1 MKENNMQSFRL
12 DVKKNIVLAICS
24 LVLIGT
30 MGISLW
36 KQAPEEQVVQKEET
50 SMNFVRKNM
59 EETATATNLYMNYAE
74 VEQGDEGSVGG
85 SNKNS
90 EETDVSEEESDIAV
104 SKGPDDSKSALVSSD
119 KDKKGGSVG
128 KKPSKSLSVTYQEI
142 SESTAKSGPKKSGKS
157 TNRVVSDVSRTGV
170 QGNRVVENPEPSN
183 YIEKVFENHG
193 IAPVIGEVLKK
204 YQYPV
209 EIGYSYDKNYDGN
222 NDAGDFILN
231 KIYDTKEYEE
241 ESTEEESEKDSDAED
256 PEKQEEDR
264 DESEREEEDDKAD
277 ESENAEENKEGT
289 KDSQGDEENRDSEK
303 NSEDKQEDTLNN
315 EVSGDAVVEQ
325 ETNSEDVQDST
336 VSGDA
341 ILNEQKKLE
350 EYRKDIWKQ
359 IMPTAPVDVEIE
371 KKVMKTTPVDKSKK
385 EKDPVT
391 ENKTESTSEQKSADE
406 TMESKEQASGDAK
419 EKTEESSEGTSQE
432 DGSVE
437 VTETTEDEAMDA
449 TTEAMVS
456 GDATPIVETESVAG
470 YYIIKG
476 KMREGS
482 KVYVSDITILPA
494 GVDGFDKVRL
504 GQDGE
509 FKDSIVLTT
518 DVMNRTIELYFTD
531 GETVTEPAAFTYS
544 KDTVTP
550 ELQWMEEEYTL
561 LESAHRKIYC
571 TKENELPIKIVD
583 GEENEDATLESVQYL
598 YGTKLQSIAEGL
610 DSPKLSMNED
620 FYGRLLVSCR
630 DKAGNTSDIQSQFVL
645 VDHNTPA
652 IQIAQD
658 ERCSAPYSLWVN
670 VEETGHIVS
679 GIQTIQCVVDGKF
692 YEISESMVRE
702 TYTLDEGLE
711 VSSKLT
717 FPVELTEVGIHAVSI
732 RVRDYAGN
740 EAVVEQVIE
749 VTEPELV
756 SIYMPR
762 NFTIHID
769 PQQLAGKEQIYS
781 DNVELKNVSKFDVR
795 VNIDN
800 IVLNVN
806 DEMSADGVLKDCDIY
821 LIAPDT
827 GEKIKLSKGENENI
841 YSYCLPVEAVGDL
854 ANLRFVGTTTA
865 GSERMWK
872 GSDISLS
879 LQVSFIKWEEK

>member
-183 YIEKVFENHG
+183 YIEKIFANHG
-193 IAPVIGEVLKK
+193 IAPVIEEVIKK

-209 EIGYSYDKNYDGN
+209 EIGYSYNKNYDGN

-231 KIYDTKEYEE
+231 KVFDTEEFDE
-241 ESTEEESEKDSDAED
+241 ESTEDGTKAEDAEEIEEDSTEAEDTEEIEEDSTETENSEK
-256 PEKQEEDR
+256 
-264 DESEREEEDDKAD
+264 SEQDI
-277 ESENAEENKEGT
+277 
-289 KDSQGDEENRDSEK
+289 Q
-303 NSEDKQEDTLNN
+303 QEDVLDN
-315 EVSGDAVVEQ
+315 EISGDAVVE
-325 ETNSEDVQDST
+325 EET
-336 VSGDA
+336 VSGDSQKSEVSGDMV
-341 ILNEQKKLE
+341 LDEQEKLE

-359 IMPTAPVDVEIE
+359 IMPTKPIDVEIE
-371 KKVMKTTPVDKSKK
+371 KKVMKTTPVEKSEK
-385 EKDPVT
+385 EKDSVT
-391 ENKTESTSEQKSADE
+391 EKETEKTTEPKTEDIDE
-406 TMESKEQASGDAK
+406 TTELEEKASGDA
-419 EKTEESSEGTSQE
+419 EEMVEPTTEATSQE
-432 DGSVE
+432 DNSQ
-437 VTETTEDEAMDA
+437 TTTEMTDNVEDVIEQM
-449 TTEAMVS
+449 TEEVAS
-456 GDATPIVETESVAG
+456 GDATPIVETEAVAG
-470 YYIIKG
+470 YYIIRG

-482 KVYVSDITILPA
+482 NVYVSDIEILPV
-494 GVDGFDKVRL
+494 GVDGFDQVRI
-504 GQDGE
+504 GEDGE
-509 FKDSIVLTT
+509 FKDSIVLTE
-518 DVMNRTIELYFTD
+518 DVVNGEIELYFTD
-531 GETVTEPAAFTYS
+531 GETVTEATTFTYS
-544 KDTVTP
+544 KDTITP
-550 ELQWMEEEYTL
+550 ELQWMEEQYTL
-561 LESAHRKIYC
+561 LESATRKIYC
-571 TKENELPIKIVD
+571 TKEDKLPVKVFD
-583 GEENEDATLESVQYL
+583 GEGNDGETLERIQYL
-598 YGTKLQSIAEGL
+598 YGTRLCSVEERL
-610 DSPKLSMNED
+610 DSPELSMSED
-620 FYGRLLVSCR
+620 FYGRLLISCH
-630 DKAGNTSDIQSQFVL
+630 DKAGNVSDIQSQFVL
-645 VDHNTPA
+645 VDHNAPT
-652 IQIAQD
+652 IQLAQD

-872 GSDISLS
+872 GSDISLN
-879 LQVSFIKWEEK
+879 LQVSFVKWEEK

>member
-1 MKENNMQSFRL
+1 MKENNMQSFSL

-90 EETDVSEEESDIAV
+90 EETDVSEEDIAV
-104 SKGPDDSKSALVSSD
+104 SKGPDDSKSALVSSN

-128 KKPSKSLSVTYQEI
+128 KKPSKSSSVTYQEI

-170 QGNRVVENPEPSN
+170 QGNRVVENPQPSN

-193 IAPVIGEVLKK
+193 IAPVIGEVLRK

-241 ESTEEESEKDSDAED
+241 ESVEEESEKDSETEEDGEVTEEFQANEENSDAE
-256 PEKQEEDR
+256 EDF
-264 DESEREEEDDKAD
+264 EDA
-277 ESENAEENKEGT
+277 
-289 KDSQGDEENRDSEK
+289 
-303 NSEDKQEDTLNN
+303 LNN

-371 KKVMKTTPVDKSKK
+371 KKVMKTTPVDKSEK
-385 EKDPVT
+385 EEDSVT
-391 ENKTESTSEQKSADE
+391 EKKTEDISEQEDVDEKTESV
-406 TMESKEQASGDAK
+406 EQASGDAK
-419 EKTEESSEGTSQE
+419 ETTEESSEGTSQE

-531 GETVTEPAAFTYS
+531 GETVTEPATFTYS

-645 VDHNTPA
+645 VDHNMPA

-879 LQVSFIKWEEK
+879 LQVSFIKWEEE

>member
-1 MKENNMQSFRL
+1 MKEKNKYNFSLNM
-12 DVKKNIVLAICS
+12 KKNIVLAVCS
-24 LVLIGT
+24 LVLMAT

-36 KQAPEEQVVQKEET
+36 KQSPKEEITQDETVSVDFVGKNIEET
-50 SMNFVRKNM
+50 S
-59 EETATATNLYMNYAE
+59 TATNLYMNYAE
-74 VEQGDEGSVGG
+74 VEQENS
-85 SNKNS
+85 S
-90 EETDVSEEESDIAV
+90 EEIGESSEEESEISEKKEDVAV
-104 SKGPDDSKSALVSSD
+104 ADGPDESKSGMVVSSN
-119 KDKKGGSVG
+119 DKKDGLRE
-128 KKPSKSLSVTYQEI
+128 KKNSKSPFVTYQEV
-142 SESTAKSGPKKSGKS
+142 SEPAVKSGPKKSGKS
-157 TNRVVSDVSRTGV
+157 QNRVVDDASKTGKSK
-170 QGNRVVENPEPSN
+170 GNRVVENPEPSN

-193 IAPVIGEVLKK
+193 IAPVIGEVLRK

-209 EIGYSYDKNYDGN
+209 EIGYFYDKNYDGN
-222 NDAGDFILN
+222 NDAGDFVLN

-241 ESTEEESEKDSDAED
+241 DSEKDSDAED
-256 PEKQEEDR
+256 AEKPEEDS
-264 DESEREEEDDKAD
+264 DKSEREEDGKKED
-277 ESENAEENKEGT
+277 SEKSEEDNEEAEDSKENEENG
-289 KDSQGDEENRDSEK
+289 DSEK
-303 NSEDKQEDTLNN
+303 NPEDKQEDTLNN

-325 ETNSEDVQDST
+325 EKDLEDVQNST

-341 ILNEQKKLE
+341 VLNEQKKLE

-371 KKVMKTTPVDKSKK
+371 KQVMKTTPVDKSKK

-391 ENKTESTSEQKSADE
+391 ENKTESTSEQESADE
-406 TMESKEQASGDAK
+406 EKESKKQASGNAI
-419 EKTEESSEGTSQE
+419 ETTEESSEETSQE
-432 DGSVE
+432 DGSVS
-437 VTETTEDEAMDA
+437 ETTEQEATEV
-449 TTEAMVS
+449 TTETMVS

-494 GVDGFDKVRL
+494 GVDGFDKIRL
-504 GQDGE
+504 GKDGE

-518 DVMNRTIELYFTD
+518 DVMDRTIELYFTD

-571 TKENELPIKIVD
+571 TKEDKLPIKVVD
-583 GEENEDATLESVQYL
+583 GEENEGETLEGVQYL

-645 VDHNTPA
+645 VDHNEPV
-652 IQIAQD
+652 IQFAQD

-670 VEETGHIVS
+670 VEEIGHIVS
-679 GIQTIQCVVDGKF
+679 GIQTIQCMVDGKF

-879 LQVSFIKWEEK
+879 LQVSFVKWEEK

>member
-1 MKENNMQSFRL
+1 MTGLKENNMQSFRL

-59 EETATATNLYMNYAE
+59 EETATATNLYMNYAK

-170 QGNRVVENPEPSN
+170 QGNRVVENPQPSN

-193 IAPVIGEVLKK
+193 IAPVIGEVLRK

-241 ESTEEESEKDSDAED
+241 ESVEEESEKDSETEEDGEVTEEFQANEENSDAE
-256 PEKQEEDR
+256 EDF
-264 DESEREEEDDKAD
+264 EDA
-277 ESENAEENKEGT
+277 
-289 KDSQGDEENRDSEK
+289 
-303 NSEDKQEDTLNN
+303 LNN

-325 ETNSEDVQDST
+325 ETNSEDLQDST

-419 EKTEESSEGTSQE
+419 EKTEESSECTPQE
-432 DGSVE
+432 DGRVE

-504 GQDGE
+504 GKDGE

-598 YGTKLQSIAEGL
+598 YGTNLRSVAEGL
-610 DSPKLSMNED
+610 ESPKLSMNED

-879 LQVSFIKWEEK
+879 LQVSFIKWEEE

>member
-1 MKENNMQSFRL
+1 MTGLKENNKQSFRL

-170 QGNRVVENPEPSN
+170 QGNRVVENPQPSN

-193 IAPVIGEVLKK
+193 IAPVIGEVLRK

-241 ESTEEESEKDSDAED
+241 ESVEEESEKDSETEEDGEVTEEFQANEENSDAE
-256 PEKQEEDR
+256 EDF
-264 DESEREEEDDKAD
+264 EDA
-277 ESENAEENKEGT
+277 
-289 KDSQGDEENRDSEK
+289 
-303 NSEDKQEDTLNN
+303 LNN

-371 KKVMKTTPVDKSKK
+371 KKVMKTTPVDKSEK
-385 EKDPVT
+385 EEDSVT
-391 ENKTESTSEQKSADE
+391 EKKTEDISEQEDVDE
-406 TMESKEQASGDAK
+406 TTESVEQASGDAK
-419 EKTEESSEGTSQE
+419 ETTEESSEVTTQE
-432 DGSVE
+432 DGSME

-531 GETVTEPAAFTYS
+531 GETVTEPATFTYS

-872 GSDISLS
+872 GSDISLN
-879 LQVSFIKWEEK
+879 LQVSFVKWEEK

>member
-170 QGNRVVENPEPSN
+170 QGNRVVENPQPSN

-193 IAPVIGEVLKK
+193 IAPVIGEVLRK

-241 ESTEEESEKDSDAED
+241 ESVEEESEKDSETEEDGEVTEEFQANEENSDAE
-256 PEKQEEDR
+256 EDF
-264 DESEREEEDDKAD
+264 EDA
-277 ESENAEENKEGT
+277 
-289 KDSQGDEENRDSEK
+289 
-303 NSEDKQEDTLNN
+303 LNN

-341 ILNEQKKLE
+341 VLNEQKKLE

-531 GETVTEPAAFTYS
+531 GETVTEPTTFTYS

-571 TKENELPIKIVD
+571 TKEDKLPIKVID
-583 GEENEDATLESVQYL
+583 GEENEGETLEGVQYL

-620 FYGRLLVSCR
+620 FYGRLLISCR
-630 DKAGNTSDIQSQFVL
+630 DKAGNVSDIQSQFVL
-645 VDHNTPA
+645 VDHNAPT
-652 IQIAQD
+652 IQLAQD

-679 GIQTIQCVVDGKF
+679 GIQTIQCMVNGNV
-692 YEISESMVRE
+692 YEISDWKVRE

-711 VSSKLT
+711 VSSKVT
-717 FPVELTEVGIHAVSI
+717 FPVELTEIGNYMVSVL
-732 RVRDYAGN
+732 VRDYAGN
-740 EAVVEQVIE
+740 ETVVEQVIE

-756 SIYMPR
+756 SIYMPK

-795 VNIDN
+795 VNIDK
-800 IVLNVN
+800 IVLKVN
-806 DEMSADGVLKDCDIY
+806 DEVSEDGILKDCDIY

-841 YSYCLPVEAVGDL
+841 YSYRLPVEAVGDL

-879 LQVSFIKWEEK
+879 LQVSFVKWEEK

>member
-1 MKENNMQSFRL
+1 MKENNKYRFSLNM
-12 DVKKNIVLAICS
+12 KKNIVLVVCS
-24 LVLIGT
+24 LVLIAT

-36 KQAPEEQVVQKEET
+36 KQSPKEQVAQVEDT
-50 SMNFVRKNM
+50 SMDFAQKNM
-59 EETATATNLYMNYAE
+59 EETSTATNLYMNYAE
-74 VEQGDEGSVGG
+74 VEQGDEVSAGE

-90 EETDVSEEESDIAV
+90 EMNEVSEEESGVAV
-104 SKGPDDSKSALVSSD
+104 SKGSDESKSAMVLSD
-119 KDKKGGSVG
+119 KDKKDSSRG
-128 KKPSKSLSVTYQEI
+128 KKSSQSPSVTYQEI

-157 TNRVVSDVSRTGV
+157 TNRVVSDVSRTGA
-170 QGNRVVENPEPSN
+170 QGNRVVENPTPSN

-241 ESTEEESEKDSDAED
+241 ESVEEETKKDSETEEDSEVTEDSQANEENSDAKEDSD
-256 PEKQEEDR
+256 
-264 DESEREEEDDKAD
+264 
-277 ESENAEENKEGT
+277 
-289 KDSQGDEENRDSEK
+289 
-303 NSEDKQEDTLNN
+303 DTLNN
-315 EVSGDAVVEQ
+315 EISGDAVVEQ
-325 ETNSEDVQDST
+325 ETNSEDVQDSA

-371 KKVMKTTPVDKSKK
+371 KKVMKTTPVDKSEK
-385 EKDPVT
+385 EENSVT
-391 ENKTESTSEQKSADE
+391 EKKTENISEQKDVDEKTESA
-406 TMESKEQASGDAK
+406 EQASGDAK
-419 EKTEESSEGTSQE
+419 EATTQE
-432 DGSVE
+432 DGSMDT
-437 VTETTEDEAMDA
+437 TETTEDEVLEEKM
-449 TTEAMVS
+449 EAMVS

-494 GVDGFDKVRL
+494 GVDGFDKIRL
-504 GQDGE
+504 GKDGE

-531 GETVTEPAAFTYS
+531 GETVTEPATFTYS

-550 ELQWMEEEYTL
+550 ELQWMEDEYTL

-571 TKENELPIKIVD
+571 TKEDKLPVKVID
-583 GEENEDATLESVQYL
+583 GEENEGETLESVQYL
-598 YGTKLQSIAEGL
+598 YGTKFQSIAEGL
-610 DSPKLSMNED
+610 DSPELSMTED

-630 DKAGNTSDIQSQFVL
+630 DKAGNVSDIQSQFVL
-645 VDHNTPA
+645 VDHNTPT
-652 IQIAQD
+652 IQLAQD
-658 ERCSAPYSLWVN
+658 ERCSVPYSLWVN
-670 VEETGHIVS
+670 VEEAGHIVS
-679 GIQTIQCVVDGKF
+679 GIQTIQCVVDGNI
-692 YEISESMVRE
+692 YEISDLKGRE

-717 FPVELTEVGIHAVSI
+717 FPVELTETGNHMVSI
-732 RVRDYAGN
+732 LVRDYAGN
-740 EAVVEQVIE
+740 ETVVEQMIE

-756 SIYMPR
+756 SIYMPK

-795 VNIDN
+795 VNIDKV
-800 IVLNVN
+800 VLKVN
-806 DEMSADGVLKDCDIY
+806 DEVSADGILKDCDIY

-841 YSYCLPVEAVGDL
+841 YSYCLPVDAVGDL
-854 ANLRFVGTTTA
+854 ANLRFVGTTTV